1 MSLMSDWAEFMHECS
16 MCRNTTLEGGF
27 LTGGIRGPWRY
38 WVCIECEDYL
48 NEIERHNYDLDEGK
62 K

>member
-16 MCRNTTLEGGF
+16 MCRNTTLEA
-27 LTGGIRGPWRY
+27 GGIRGPWRY

>member
-1 MSLMSDWAEFMHECS
+1 